1 MTTRWQTAR
10 TLIVLSMV
18 AAGVLLGAGSPAG
31 AAGAAEAGILVE
43 CTIAAKAPY
52 VSGGRV
58 VGEATVGCPG
68 VVTNLGVTVTLTR
81 DGALPTSANKSCRAL
96 TCTVTTSAANPAGNQ
111 RWCVSAKRTSPH
123 TATAPPVCRAL

>member
-10 TLIVLSMV
+10 TLFLLSTV
-18 AAGVLLGAGSPAG
+18 AAGVLLGAGAPAG
-31 AAGAAEAGILVE
+31 AAGTGEAGILVE
-43 CTIAAKAPY
+43 CTITAKAPY
-52 VSGGRV
+52 LNGGRV
-58 VGEATVGCPG
+58 VAEATAGCPG

-96 TCTVTTSAANPAGNQ
+96 TCTVTTSASNPAGSQ

-123 TATAPPVCRAL
+123 VATAPPVCRAL